1 MDPLTRKKISRTAL
15 RKHCKKLEDD
25 VDALLAAFPADGFVK
40 LKVLKTNYE
49 AQIQKV
55 NTASDDIAALLTTED
70 ELVKDVE
77 EALVLN
83 DVFYTTLVK
92 IDQKLAE
99 SDVKPILV
107 PKTSIKPN
115 PTNTGV
121 ANTKLPKIEL
131 PPFEGDILHWQTFW
145 DKFESNVH
153 SKTTLSD
160 VDKFS
165 YLSSLLKGPAGD
177 CISGLKLTSEN
188 YKEAV
193 DLLKARFGNTQL
205 LINRYA
211 ESFDDL
217 KPVKSMNQ
225 VKDLKHV

>member
-1 MDPLTRKKISRTAL
+1 MEPLQRKKISRTGL
-15 RKHCKKLEDD
+15 RRHCKKLEED
-25 VDALLAAFPADGFVK
+25 VDQLLAAFPADGFVK

-49 AQIQKV
+49 AQIVKV
-55 NTASDDIAALLTTED
+55 NAASDEISALITTEE
-70 ELVKDVE
+70 ELTKDIE
-77 EALVLN
+77 ETLVLN

-92 IDQKLAE
+92 IDEKLA
-99 SDVKPILV
+99 SAAKPDTK
-107 PKTSIKPN
+107 PKSSTMSPTSS
-115 PTNTGV
+115 NTGV
-121 ANTKLPKIEL
+121 TNTKLPKIEL

-153 SKTTLSD
+153 VKTTLSD

-193 DLLKARFGNTQL
+193 ELLKARFGNTQL

-211 ESFDDL
+211 E
-217 KPVKSMNQ
+217 
-225 VKDLKHV
+225 

>member
-1 MDPLTRKKISRTAL
+1 M
-15 RKHCKKLEDD
+15 
-25 VDALLAAFPADGFVK
+25 LAAFPEDGFVK

-49 AQIQKV
+49 AQIAKV
-55 NTASDDIAALLTTED
+55 NAASEEISALITTEED
-70 ELVKDVE
+70 LTKDIE
-77 EALVLN
+77 ETLVLD
-83 DVFYTTLVK
+83 DVFYATLVK
-92 IDQKLAE
+92 IDEKLA
-99 SDVKPILV
+99 SAPKPDTK
-107 PKTSIKPN
+107 PKVTTTPASS
-115 PTNTGV
+115 NTGV
-121 ANTKLPKIEL
+121 TNTKLPKIEL

-153 SKTTLSD
+153 TKTTLSD

-165 YLSSLLKGPAGD
+165 YLSSLLKGPAGQ

-211 ESFDDL
+211 ESFDGTFILVID
-217 KPVKSMNQ
+217 KIQFAHFEITISQSKSFKNVQ
-225 VKDLKHV
+225 YI